1 MIEHNINKLNNF
13 ICGWYL
19 EDTSICEV
27 LIDYFENSPNKIQGR
42 FSNNVV
48 DTSQKKSVDV
58 GLSDSNLINLY
69 HFYYVKPILDHYKE
83 KYQYCNAYSPWGL
96 VETSNIQKYN
106 PGDAFYAWHTER
118 DTAQS
123 PMAQRHLVF
132 MTFLNDVEQGGE
144 IEFFYQKIK
153 IKPEKGLTLIWPAD
167 WCFTH
172 RGLPALQEV
181 KYIYTGWYNYIL
193 HENN

>member
-96 VETSNIQKYN
+96 VETISPLSKNASDILIACDRRP
-106 PGDAFYAWHTER
+106 PGLFLKSKMYPLIFVLCLLHKL
-118 DTAQS
+118 S
-123 PMAQRHLVF
+123 KQR
-132 MTFLNDVEQGGE
+132 N
-144 IEFFYQKIK
+144 
-153 IKPEKGLTLIWPAD
+153 
-167 WCFTH
+167 
-172 RGLPALQEV
+172 
-181 KYIYTGWYNYIL
+181 
-193 HENN
+193 